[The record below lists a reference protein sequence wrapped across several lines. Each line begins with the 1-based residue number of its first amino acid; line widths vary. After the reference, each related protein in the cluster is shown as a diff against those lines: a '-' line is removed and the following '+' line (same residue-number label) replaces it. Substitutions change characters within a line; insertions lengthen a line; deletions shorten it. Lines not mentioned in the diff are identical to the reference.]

1 MTHTPAAMGSVLR
14 IHYRWLRRKNGNPCG
29 INHTDLRTAARC
41 GNYGRI
47 VAGHDQCAVRQLQIP
62 GIPKAAAISALC
74 QPLPTQRGKS
84 NISCFAAF
92 HATKRGG

>member
-1 MTHTPAAMGSVLR
+1 MCCASLTDGCAGKTEIRAVQT
-14 IHYRWLRRKNGNPCG
+14 
-29 INHTDLRTAARC
+29 HTDLRTAALR

-62 GIPKAAAISALC
+62 GIPVTAAISALC

-84 NISCFAAF
+84 NISCFAVF
-92 HATKRGG
+92 HATKRGGQLYETR